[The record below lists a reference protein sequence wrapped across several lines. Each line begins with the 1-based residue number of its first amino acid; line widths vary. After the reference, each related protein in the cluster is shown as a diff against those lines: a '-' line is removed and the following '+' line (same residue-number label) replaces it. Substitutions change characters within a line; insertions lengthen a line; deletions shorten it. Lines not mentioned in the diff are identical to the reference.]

1 MTQTPTPEPTPEP
14 IVLTSYVHRIVW
26 QIVPNQ
32 EGTIN
37 TTIPGTGD
45 EDTEPEIDY
54 FPSTGT
60 LDTVDITPD
69 FNKIFDDIDP
79 YNIINERGNRN
90 GVKIGFRA
98 FDVTGKVQRVTITET
113 ITESESGEAETETA
127 YAFTDVPYRL
137 NSMTITSSHEKNKVW
152 IFPDQF
158 PGASVPEGTPKEYG
172 GVVFENAE
180 PVPVEKKAGE
190 VSRCGTDGESG
201 YQYLDVFFDYDFRYI
216 PRNSV
221 RLDSPGTYE
230 DKDVVNSRDRF
241 PTKPR
246 LPFVEDEDGLKAP
259 IMPLDMVTNYEG
271 DERESYTITYKIVF
285 DATVDQSF
293 IDLLPVGSIQNP
305 VLTLTQTV
313 IQDVENFGEQLQI
326 LLGITNFNFV
336 NINGLSFKDMS
347 PGYPYAYPY
356 TCVSGFDGQ
365 PDVGEPT
372 RRNTIS
378 GSSEGRL
385 EKGDLWHDPREN
397 IRKYYQIN
405 SFVEDVKIIS
415 PGTIYMPAP
424 GPADFTELLQKNKN
438 FMKSLDNIFQGID
451 TYLEGD
457 TKKALRQLKGDKA
470 TFEEMSIDMNDDVPL
485 KPAKNLSTFPMK
497 LNSKGEY
504 VMNTDSTGQGLKVDV
519 LVNKDGGVET
529 ATVVSRGTGY
539 KDKETV
545 AIYGGDCILEV
556 KVNSDEFWRDEFVD
570 RLGIGKSQF
579 LGGFSLE
586 E

>member
-1 MTQTPTPEPTPEP
+1 MTQTPTPEP
-14 IVLTSYVHRIVW
+14 IVITSYAYRVLW
-26 QIVPNQ
+26 QIVPSD

-45 EDTEPEIDY
+45 EDTEPEIDP

-79 YNIINERGNRN
+79 YNIINETRTRN

-98 FDVTGKVQRVTITET
+98 FDVTGKVQRFTITET
-113 ITESESGEAETETA
+113 TTENEEGEEETETT

-137 NSMTITSSHEKNKVW
+137 NSMTITSSHEKNTVW

-158 PGASVPEGTPKEYG
+158 PGSSVPEGTPKEYG

-180 PVPVEKKAGE
+180 PVPVTKNAGE

-221 RLDSPGTYE
+221 RLDSPGVYE

-259 IMPLDMVTNYEG
+259 IMPIDMVTRYEG

-285 DATVDQSF
+285 DATINQSF
-293 IDLLPVGSIQNP
+293 GGIQNP

-326 LLGITNFNFV
+326 LLGIANFNFV

-365 PDVGEPT
+365 PAVGEPT

-586 E
+586 Q